1 MLVVNCGVF
10 HKRRRKIVALIPPKA
25 WTGIGALTFAAAVVA
40 FLATPARAIT
50 IVIDDGITPDVGNP
64 VHVTIVPDQG
74 NPQVLQGGEGFFRGA
89 NRLGPFHSS
98 FIEGTNSRG
107 TGGIVFVDPEG
118 VSDILTVRIGP
129 RRLLRGQDTFFAFVS
144 DTERGL
150 GPIDTT
156 GFNVINETGML
167 QQVGVAVTLPSGQV
181 EDRFFKNV
189 AGNTLILPDNIKIF
203 VRSDLEVPVP
213 GPIVGAG
220 LPGFLAACG
229 GLLAWWRR
237 RRRTA

>member
-1 MLVVNCGVF
+1 M
-10 HKRRRKIVALIPPKA
+10 ALIPPKA
-25 WTGIGALTFAAAVVA
+25 WTGIAELTFAAAVVA

-50 IVIDDGITPDVGNP
+50 IVIDDGIPDVGQP
-64 VHVTIVPDQG
+64 VHVTIVPDEG
-74 NPQVLQGGEGFFRGA
+74 NPRVLQGGEGFFRGA

-107 TGGIVFVDPEG
+107 LGGIVFVDPEG

-144 DTERGL
+144 DTERGV

-167 QQVGVAVTLPSGQV
+167 QQVGVAVTLPSGQI
-181 EDRFFKNV
+181 ENRFFKNA

-203 VRSDLEVPVP
+203 VRSDLDPVLPTP

-220 LPGFLAACG
+220 LPGLVMACG
-229 GLLAWWRR
+229 GLLVALARR
-237 RRRTA
+237 RRKLAVV